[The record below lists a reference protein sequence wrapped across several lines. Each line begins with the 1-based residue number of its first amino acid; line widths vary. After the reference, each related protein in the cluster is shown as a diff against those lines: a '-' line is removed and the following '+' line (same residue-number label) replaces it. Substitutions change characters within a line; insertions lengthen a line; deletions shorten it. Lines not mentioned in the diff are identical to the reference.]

1 MHRRLGINNVSLISS
16 LVWDNKTY
24 VNARVNKDDH
34 NSDFLQETSGESAF
48 SASTTLSVPFIPK
61 PQSSQTFAN
70 TNAVSPCDLP
80 SPSPLS
86 LRQTDQIVVDQTAV
100 FKTLSIFN
108 WHSHSSYTQL
118 NGHVEDFAT
127 TTTSTSQ
134 NHIVSPLHRSY
145 SGLMVEP
152 SKFPV
157 TYSNMS
163 AYDSPFPILQE
174 RGNSWSSMPMITY
187 TSASSLSSQL
197 INNHHHM
204 KTMLIKIDLS
214 NKCQIMEPKE
224 DWTLCWEMSTNT

>member
-1 MHRRLGINNVSLISS
+1 MQRRLGINNVSLISS
-16 LVWDNKTY
+16 LVRDNKTY
-24 VNARVNKDDH
+24 VKARVNNDDH
-34 NSDFLQETSGESAF
+34 NSDFLRVTSGERPF
-48 SASTTLSVPFIPK
+48 SASTTLNVLFIPK
-61 PQSSQTFAN
+61 PPSSLIFAN
-70 TNAVSPCDLP
+70 TSTLSPCDLP
-80 SPSPLS
+80 SASPIS
-86 LRQTDQIVVDQTAV
+86 LRQTVQIVVDQPAV

-108 WHSHSSYTQL
+108 WHSHSSCTQG
-118 NGHVEDFAT
+118 NGHVEDFTT

-134 NHIVSPLHRSY
+134 NYIVSPLQSSY
-145 SGLMVEP
+145 SGLTVEP

-163 AYDSPFPILQE
+163 AHDSPFPILQE
-174 RGNSWSSMPMITY
+174 RGNSWSSMPMIAY